1 MNSLARKLLVVCFV
15 TLFSAHSL
23 SVTINMRDAN
33 LKAFITDISSITGK
47 TFIIDPRVN
56 ANVTVVSNEDLSID
70 EAYEVFLS
78 VLSVFM
84 DILQSSKIPQ

>member
-1 MNSLARKLLVVCFV
+1 MGIRGLN
-15 TLFSAHSL
+15 TLIKKICPEC
-23 SVTINMRDAN
+23 V
-33 LKAFITDISSITGK
+33 ITRDISYYSGK

-78 VLSVFM
+78 VLSVHGFSAVEQ
-84 DILQSSKIPQ
+84 DCNGS